1 MDLTLRN
8 PDMFKV
14 RRVIEDRNN
23 VPNRMPDPLVRYFYP
38 EPDLVEFTSLSKGY
52 NAFTEE
58 CDKYRV
64 SNYVPKD
71 PYYEKLTRTYL
82 YMGGVIEVV
91 DNEQVRA
98 KYGKNVGR
106 VVFRLPG
113 ATRGSLTIDME
124 SHTILNVIFEP
135 STCFNANYGCY
146 TKDVMSLVDK
156 YKGTEYVVDYVDG
169 LMNTGE
175 AL

>member
-14 RRVIEDRNN
+14 RRVIVDKN
-23 VPNRMPDPLVRYFYP
+23 VVSSPYPLVRYFYP
-38 EPDLVEFTSLSKGY
+38 KPYLVEFTSLSKGY

-64 SNYVPKD
+64 SSYIPKD
-71 PYYEKLTRTYL
+71 PNYARLTRTYL

-91 DNEQVRA
+91 DNEQVRD

-113 ATRGSLTIDME
+113 ATRGTLAIDME
-124 SHTILNVIFEP
+124 SHTILNVIFYTD
-135 STCFNANYGCY
+135 TCFNVNYGCY
-146 TKDVMSLVDK
+146 ANGILSLVDK
-156 YKGTEYVVDYVDG
+156 YKGTVYSVDYIDDVYYP
-169 LMNTGE
+169 GE